1 VERRERF
8 ALYEKLYF
16 HELDRR
22 EKINARL
29 ALPFAVL
36 VATASLLSFM
46 LNSGTKPE
54 AGSYELSFWVLF
66 LSACSAL
73 AIGAWFFREAWFGHT
88 DKLLPTAS
96 DIESYYE
103 ELLKTYEDYE
113 KSNEL
118 VNSAFESFLFTHYA
132 QFSSENAINNDQR
145 SYNIYR
151 STVSLTVSV
160 LLSFAASV
168 PFFLAKQEMTNDQTR
183 SAAAAAPPTAKP

>member
-1 VERRERF
+1 MERKERF

-16 HELDRR
+16 NELDRR
-22 EKINARL
+22 EKISTRL

-46 LNSGTKPE
+46 LNSGTMPKD
-54 AGSYELSFWVLF
+54 GNYGISFWVLF
-66 LSACSAL
+66 LSACSTL
-73 AIGAWFFREAWFGHT
+73 AIGAWFFRKAWFGHT

-96 DIESYYE
+96 DIEAYYE
-103 ELLKTYEDYE
+103 ELLKTYMGYE
-113 KSNEL
+113 KSDEL
-118 VNSAFESFLFTHYA
+118 VKSAFDSFLFSHYA

-168 PFFLAKQEMTNDQTR
+168 PFFLAKQEVPNDQTR
-183 SAAAAAPPTAKP
+183 SSASATTSTSRP

>member
-1 VERRERF
+1 MERKERF

-16 HELDRR
+16 NELDRR
-22 EKINARL
+22 EKISTRL

-46 LNSGTKPE
+46 LNSGTMPKD
-54 AGSYELSFWVLF
+54 GNYGISFWVLF

-73 AIGAWFFREAWFGHT
+73 AIGAWFFRKAWFGHT

-96 DIESYYE
+96 DIEAYYE
-103 ELLKTYEDYE
+103 ELLKTYMGYE
-113 KSNEL
+113 KSDEL
-118 VNSAFESFLFTHYA
+118 VKSAFDSFLFSHYA

-168 PFFLAKQEMTNDQTR
+168 PFFLAKQEVPNDQTR
-183 SAAAAAPPTAKP
+183 SSASATTSTSRP